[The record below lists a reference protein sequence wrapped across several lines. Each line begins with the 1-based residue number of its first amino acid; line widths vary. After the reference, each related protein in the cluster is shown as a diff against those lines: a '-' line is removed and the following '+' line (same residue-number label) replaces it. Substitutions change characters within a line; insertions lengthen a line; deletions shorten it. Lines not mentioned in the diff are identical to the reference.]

1 LVRKVAEHVL
11 SPGEAA
17 PTGGR
22 REPLLR
28 VDGLRAGYG
37 RIAGVEEI
45 SLEVHAGE
53 LVAMLGP
60 NGAGKSTV
68 LRALS
73 GMITPW
79 AGTVTLDGQ
88 DVTGLRSDLLVKA
101 GLVHVPEGR
110 RVLPRLTV
118 DENLRLGAFTRRRNG
133 VEQALEEVYAR
144 FDKLADRRGQKAGT
158 LSGGE
163 QQMLVIGRALM
174 ARPKLLLL
182 DEPSLGLSPLL
193 VREVFEL
200 IKGLAAD
207 GQTVLLVE
215 QNVVQG
221 LRVADRGYVLTTG
234 RVTATGSATEL
245 LADPS
250 LVRSYL
256 GES

>member
-1 LVRKVAEHVL
+1 L
-11 SPGEAA
+11 A
-17 PTGGR
+17 PDEGTAQH
-22 REPLLR
+22 ELLR

-37 RIAGVEEI
+37 RIAGIDDV
-45 SLEVHAGE
+45 SLVVRPGE

-79 AGTVTLDGQ
+79 SGTVRFDGR
-88 DVTGLRSDLLVKA
+88 DVTGMRSDLLVRA
-101 GLVHVPEGR
+101 GMVHVPEGR
-110 RVLPRLTV
+110 RVLPRLSV
-118 DENLRLGAFTRRRNG
+118 EENLRLGGFTRRG
-133 VEQALEEVYAR
+133 SGTAAAVDEVLTR
-144 FDKLADRRGQKAGT
+144 FPRLADRRAQKAGT

-174 ARPKLLLL
+174 ARPRLLLL
-182 DEPSLGLSPLL
+182 DEPSLGLSPKL
-193 VREVFEL
+193 VSEVFEL
-200 IKGLAAD
+200 IRGLAAD

-221 LRVADRGYVLTTG
+221 LRVADRGYVLTAGHVTG
-234 RVTATGSATEL
+234 EGSAAEL
-245 LADPS
+245 LADTG

-256 GES
+256 GSDGTS

>member
-1 LVRKVAEHVL
+1 MLEV
-11 SPGEAA
+11 S
-17 PTGGR
+17 
-22 REPLLR
+22 
-28 VDGLRAGYG
+28 GLRAGYG
-37 RIAGVEEI
+37 RIVGVDDV
-45 SLEVHAGE
+45 SLSVKAGE
-53 LVAMLGP
+53 LVALLGA
-60 NGAGKSTV
+60 NGAGKSTI

-79 AGTVTLDGQ
+79 SGSVVLDGTK
-88 DVTGLRSDLLVKA
+88 VTGMRSDALVRA

-118 DENLRLGAFTRRRNG
+118 EENLRLGAFSRKDKHGIGATM
-133 VEQALEEVYAR
+133 EEVFER
-144 FDKLADRRGQKAGT
+144 FGHLAKRRHQKAGT

-174 ARPKLLLL
+174 AKPKLLLL
-182 DEPSLGLSPLL
+182 DEPSLGLSPRL
-193 VREVFEL
+193 VQEVFDL
-200 IKGLAAD
+200 IRGLAAD

-221 LRVADRGYVLTTG
+221 LKVADRGYVLTTG
-234 RVTATGSATEL
+234 RVTSTGTAAQL

-256 GES
+256 GGQEDPT

>member
-1 LVRKVAEHVL
+1 MATEVAQHQVRAC
-11 SPGEAA
+11 GD
-17 PTGGR
+17 GGR
-22 REPLLR
+22 DALLR
-28 VDGLRAGYG
+28 VQGLRAGYG
-37 RIAGVEEI
+37 RITGVEDV
-45 SLEVHAGE
+45 SLSVRSGE
-53 LVAMLGP
+53 LVAILGP

-79 AGTVTLDGQ
+79 AGTVTLDGR
-88 DVTGLRSDLLVKA
+88 DVTGRRSDLLVRA
-101 GLVHVPEGR
+101 GMVHVPEGR
-110 RVLPRLTV
+110 RVLPTLTV
-118 DENLRLGAFTRRRNG
+118 DENLRLGAFTRRG
-133 VEQALEEVYAR
+133 SAVADALEEVYQR
-144 FDKLADRRGQKAGT
+144 FNRLADRRGQKAGT

-182 DEPSLGLSPLL
+182 DEPSLGLSPRL
-193 VREVFEL
+193 VAEVFAL
-200 IKGLAAD
+200 IRGLAGD

-221 LRVADRGYVLTTG
+221 LRAADRGYVLTTG
-234 RVTATGSATEL
+234 RVTATGSAAEL

-256 GES
+256 GAKEDT

>member
-1 LVRKVAEHVL
+1 MAPDSQTLAGRDSAP
-11 SPGEAA
+11 PGPQSGA
-17 PTGGR
+17 
-22 REPLLR
+22 LLR
-28 VDGLRAGYG
+28 VANLRAGYG
-37 RIAGVEEI
+37 RIVGVDDV
-45 SLEVHAGE
+45 SLSVRAGE
-53 LVAMLGP
+53 LVALLGA

-79 AGTVTLDGQ
+79 SGTVWFDGR
-88 DVTGLRSDLLVKA
+88 DVTGMSSDALVRA

-110 RVLPRLTV
+110 RVLARLTV
-118 DENLRLGAFTRRRNG
+118 EENLRLGAFSRRNRA
-133 VEQALEEVYAR
+133 EIADTMAAVYDR
-144 FDKLADRRGQKAGT
+144 FERLAHRRHQKAGT

-182 DEPSLGLSPLL
+182 DEPSLGLSPRL
-193 VREVFEL
+193 VSEVFDL
-200 IKGLAAD
+200 IRSLAAD

-221 LRVADRGYVLTTG
+221 LKVADRGYVLTTG
-234 RVTATGSATEL
+234 RVTTTGDAATL

-256 GES
+256 GG

>member
-1 LVRKVAEHVL
+1 MLDAT
-11 SPGEAA
+11 G
-17 PTGGR
+17 GGR
-22 REPLLR
+22 RDTLLK

-37 RIAGVEEI
+37 RITGVENVNM
-45 SLEVHAGE
+45 EVRTGE
-53 LVAMLGP
+53 LVAVLGP
-60 NGAGKSTV
+60 NGAGKSTM

-79 AGTVTLDGQ
+79 TGTVTLDGR
-88 DVTGLRSDLLVKA
+88 DVTGLRSDLLVRA

-118 DENLRLGAFTRRRNG
+118 DENLRLGAFARRG
-133 VEQALEEVYAR
+133 PSVPEQLEQVYER
-144 FDKLADRRGQKAGT
+144 FAKLADRRGQKAGT

-200 IKGLAAD
+200 IRGLAAD

-234 RVTATGSATEL
+234 KVTATGSAKEL

-256 GES
+256 GAKEDS

>member
-1 LVRKVAEHVL
+1 LAPDTQILAGRDGAPPDPAGQTLLEVAN
-11 SPGEAA
+11 
-17 PTGGR
+17 
-22 REPLLR
+22 
-28 VDGLRAGYG
+28 LRAGYG
-37 RIAGVEEI
+37 RIVGVDDV
-45 SLEVHAGE
+45 SLSVRAGE
-53 LVAMLGP
+53 LVALLGA

-79 AGTVTLDGQ
+79 SGTVRFDGRE
-88 DVTGLRSDLLVKA
+88 VTGMRSDALVRS

-110 RVLPRLTV
+110 RVLARLTV
-118 DENLRLGAFTRRRNG
+118 EENLRLGAFSRRDRAAVAETMAAVFDRFAPLALRRR
-133 VEQALEEVYAR
+133 
-144 FDKLADRRGQKAGT
+144 QKAGT

-182 DEPSLGLSPLL
+182 DEPSLGLSPRL
-193 VREVFEL
+193 VGEVFNL
-200 IKGLAAD
+200 IRSLAAD

-215 QNVVQG
+215 QNVMQG
-221 LRVADRGYVLTTG
+221 LKVADRGYVLTTG
-234 RVTATGSATEL
+234 RVTNTGDAATL

-256 GES
+256 GG